1 MRFFISLAVFAALA
15 IAVGFLLAG
24 RDTFDWAIALGTVR
38 GGRCRRDVA
47 AVDAPKPRQEASI
60 VRNLRRCQ

>member
-24 RDTFDWAIALGTVR
+24 RDTFDWAIALGLFAVAVVGETLR
-38 GGRCRRDVA
+38 LWMRRSRA
-47 AVDAPKPRQEASI
+47 RKRQSSGI
-60 VRNLRRCQ
+60 